1 MTRSTGPVQGVGTD
15 GLAGVGGPEK
25 GFLIVRAGGD
35 ASPGHDAAG
44 EAGAVSDRDV
54 VPDGAAAD
62 PCSAA
67 DPGAAEDA
75 VPGVE
80 PDGSAP
86 GEQSASSVELS
97 AALRKRSA
105 ALERFE
111 RRAEEIARA
120 AEVVK
125 RAIMED
131 PADLLDPSVEERLPE
146 MRHERGLA
154 GRNASEHS
162 RSQSAHTRV
171 QERAWSLEAEARDT
185 IPFGLQRR
193 VIVRVPILREQQRC
207 GPAGGPVAGE
217 ETGKVGA
224 DGGVGIHDQKI
235 PAGEEIRGVAER
247 SRRSENARL
256 REKRELN
263 RTRRLLA
270 QVALDLITE
279 VMKINCHF
287 SDAGLLEPP
296 KVR

>member
-54 VPDGAAAD
+54 VPDGAAPD
-62 PCSAA
+62 PGSAA
-67 DPGAAEDA
+67 EVRSAEDG
-75 VPGVE
+75 VTGVE
-80 PDGSAP
+80 AGGRVPE
-86 GEQSASSVELS
+86 EQPAACVEVS
-97 AALRKRSA
+97 AALRERSA

-131 PADLLDPSVEERLPE
+131 PADLLDPVVEERLPE
-146 MRHERGLA
+146 VCHQRGLA
-154 GRNASEHS
+154 RGDAGEDP
-162 RSQSAHTRV
+162 RSQGANAGV
-171 QERAWSLEAEARDT
+171 QERAWSVDAEGRDT
-185 IPFGLQRR
+185 VPFGLQRR
-193 VIVRVPILREQQRC
+193 VVVRIPILREEQRR
-207 GPAGGPVAGE
+207 GPAQGPMAGE
-217 ETGKVGA
+217 EAGKVGG

-235 PAGEEIRGVAER
+235 PAGEELRGVTKR
-247 SRRSENARL
+247 SRRSEDARL
-256 REKRELN
+256 REKRELQKA
-263 RTRRLLA
+263 RRLLA

-296 KVR
+296 KMR